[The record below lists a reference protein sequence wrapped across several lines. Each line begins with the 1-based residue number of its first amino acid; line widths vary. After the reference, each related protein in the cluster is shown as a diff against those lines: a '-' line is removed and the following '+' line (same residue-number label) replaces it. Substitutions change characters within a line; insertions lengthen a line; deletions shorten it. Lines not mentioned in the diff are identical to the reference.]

1 MAHLNDETAAVDVRM
16 KEATQAAEEML
27 DELDEQI
34 ALEDDEAKIKEL
46 TKARTELQAE
56 IDKQRYA

>member
-16 KEATQAAEEML
+16 KEATQEAEEML